1 MMWPAAGCS
10 TPVVRR
16 RYVANCTQ
24 HSQTWLGVAAWMSFD
39 GLAHNDSRRL
49 FRVAV
54 GCLGEYDWHLRTM
67 LLCDMAR
74 QEIWCGDPDTGPDVR
89 GDGPGAGG
97 SPHSH
102 RAGDGQYRP
111 GPPPA
116 APMEVSAE
124 LLGQSDDDALR
135 ATQEAE
141 PVDVLVLRDL
151 ADEFG
156 TVAAQAGNDVVDVVD
171 SEHDA
176 AYAQRVRRRAFR
188 LGSDRRRRVELRQLN
203 PAVAVR
209 GPHQGDVGTDAAQP
223 DDAVH
228 PTPLDRCLAFQ
239 LHTEFSE
246 ERFGSLEVVDNDENV
261 VHPLNRHRSLHYSL
275 RATHQPKC
283 R

>member
-1 MMWPAAGCS
+1 
-10 TPVVRR
+10 
-16 RYVANCTQ
+16 
-24 HSQTWLGVAAWMSFD
+24 
-39 GLAHNDSRRL
+39 
-49 FRVAV
+49 
-54 GCLGEYDWHLRTM
+54 
-67 LLCDMAR
+67 
-74 QEIWCGDPDTGPDVR
+74 
-89 GDGPGAGG
+89 
-97 SPHSH
+97 
-102 RAGDGQYRP
+102 
-111 GPPPA
+111 
-116 APMEVSAE
+116 MEVSAE

-188 LGSDRRRRVELRQLN
+188 LGSDRRRRVELRQLK

-209 GPHQGDVGTDAAQP
+209 GPHHGDVGTDVVEP

-228 PTPLDRCLAFQ
+228 PTPLDRRLAFQ
-239 LHTEFSE
+239 LHTEFGE

-261 VHPLNRHRSLHYSL
+261 VHPLNRHIPGAQGRMFAVPITGGVVRTLAQWSSEAVELPEL
-275 RATHQPKC
+275 R
-283 R
+283 